1 MSHELR
7 TPLNS
12 IIGFTSLLRQGLTGP
27 VTEEQVK
34 QLAIVHSSASHLLR
48 LINDLLDVSRIE
60 AGRADLAREPFDFAE
75 VVKEVTRSLQPMAER
90 KGLPVIVEMAQ
101 PSIPM
106 LGDRGRT
113 LQVLLN
119 LVNNA
124 LKFTQKGTVRIAAAA
139 SENMLRVEVADTGIG
154 IGAEHLGMLFEAFR
168 QVDGSAR
175 RIYEGTG
182 LGLYLCR
189 KLLTLMGGE
198 IHAESEHGKGSR
210 FLYSMPLKLA
220 AGPG

>member
-1 MSHELR
+1 
-7 TPLNS
+7 
-12 IIGFTSLLRQGLTGP
+12 
-27 VTEEQVK
+27 
-34 QLAIVHSSASHLLR
+34 
-48 LINDLLDVSRIE
+48 
-60 AGRADLAREPFDFAE
+60 
-75 VVKEVTRSLQPMAER
+75 
-90 KGLPVIVEMAQ
+90 
-101 PSIPM
+101 
-106 LGDRGRT
+106 
-113 LQVLLN
+113 
-119 LVNNA
+119 
-124 LKFTQKGTVRIAAAA
+124 
-139 SENMLRVEVADTGIG
+139 MLRVEVADTGIG